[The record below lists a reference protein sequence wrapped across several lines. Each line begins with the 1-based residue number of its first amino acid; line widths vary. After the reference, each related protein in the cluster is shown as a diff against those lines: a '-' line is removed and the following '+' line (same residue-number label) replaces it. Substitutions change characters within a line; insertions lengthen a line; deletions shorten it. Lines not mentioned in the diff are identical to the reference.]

1 MSLALTD
8 PRSGS
13 AMEVIGMFTLP
24 CPWCDHALV
33 VADRTEGVIE
43 VRCDDCA
50 TVVDL
55 APRPVR
61 EPAEGLPLAA

>member
-1 MSLALTD
+1 
-8 PRSGS
+8 
-13 AMEVIGMFTLP
+13 MFTLP
-24 CPWCDHALV
+24 CPWCDHELV
-33 VADRTEGVIE
+33 VAARNVGVIE

>member
-1 MSLALTD
+1 
-8 PRSGS
+8 
-13 AMEVIGMFTLP
+13 MEVIGMFTFP
-24 CPWCDHALV
+24 CPWCDHELV
-33 VADRTEGVIE
+33 VADRAEGVIE

-61 EPAEGLPLAA
+61 EAAEALPLAA